1 MQTHALLNVDREL
14 LAPFFKRVP
23 ELFDKYHNLEQNK
36 PEIYEE
42 LLYKIHRPLTSDMLD
57 MIDDWMGLERRFG
70 SSHDCSL
77 HPLEL
82 ATPTGAGWCAELVR
96 NLPWDEHTSATAW
109 SAGP

>member
-57 MIDDWMGLERRFG
+57 MIDDWMGLERRSLNQDQELMLRLFLLAFG
-70 SSHDCSL
+70 D
-77 HPLEL
+77 
-82 ATPTGAGWCAELVR
+82 
-96 NLPWDEHTSATAW
+96 D
-109 SAGP
+109 